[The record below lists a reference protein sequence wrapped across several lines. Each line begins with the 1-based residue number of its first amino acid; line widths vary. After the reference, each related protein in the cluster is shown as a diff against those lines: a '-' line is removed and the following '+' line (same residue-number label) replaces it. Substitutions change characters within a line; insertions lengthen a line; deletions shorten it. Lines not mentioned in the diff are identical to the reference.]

1 MLDEKQD
8 NEFHIVVNN
17 EKLEEIKASDG
28 NTYVVMPLF
37 SKVSY
42 GVEFVEEVKG
52 HGAAEKIS
60 QKWPVCPYKV
70 VVRNLSA
77 KIQKATLYV
86 DGQKASKLPLPLAII
101 VSRKFVR
108 AGGNEVFE
116 GIPTAQ
122 GIQELLFSLP
132 RFTTLKEKQGN
143 SGGRA
148 LKESGTSEIGA
159 VKIVWND
166 CVKTGTGFS
175 SHFQEYSTTSFT
187 QANKSDAKATGAG
200 AGGGSSEKAFA
211 STTRHVATG
220 AVVLRLNEA
229 RSCTVTRFDTVG
241 EPWEARLLYRTE
253 HHLQDIGVL
262 GTNETAA
269 QEAERKAKRARRRKK
284 AKLQGGPSPPP
295 VPVMEDNSPPPVA
308 SIDVKSSAL

>member
-1 MLDEKQD
+1 
-8 NEFHIVVNN
+8 VNN
-17 EKLEEIKASDG
+17 EKLEEIKANDG

-77 KIQKATLYV
+77 KMQKATLYV
-86 DGQKASKLPLPLAII
+86 DGQK

-148 LKESGTSEIGA
+148 LKESRTSEIGA

-187 QANKSDAKATGAG
+187 HANKSDAKATGAG

-220 AVVLRLNEA
+220 AVLRLNEA

-253 HHLQDIGVL
+253 HHLQASEGQV
-262 GTNETAA
+262 NQTAA

-295 VPVMEDNSPPPVA
+295 VPVMEENPPPPVA
-308 SIDVKSSAL
+308 STNV

>member
-8 NEFHIVVNN
+8 NEFHIIVNN
-17 EKLEEIKASDG
+17 EKLEEIKANDG

-77 KIQKATLYV
+77 KIQKTTLYV
-86 DGQKASKLPLPLAII
+86 DGQK
-101 VSRKFVR
+101 VCRKHVR
-108 AGGNEVFE
+108 AGENQVFE
-116 GIPTAQ
+116 GIPTAK

-132 RFTTLKEKQGN
+132 RFTTLKEQQGN

-148 LKESGTSEIGA
+148 LKKSRTSEIGV

-166 CVKTGTGFS
+166 CVKTGKRS
-175 SHFQEYSTTSFT
+175 SSRHRKYSTTSFT

-211 STTRHVATG
+211 STTRAGKVI
-220 AVVLRLNEA
+220 RLNEPK
-229 RSCTVTRFDTVG
+229 SCTVSTYHNVG
-241 EPWEARLLYRTE
+241 KPWEARLLYRTE

-262 GTNETAA
+262 GTSETAA
-269 QEAERKAKRARRRKK
+269 QEIERKAKRARRRKK
-284 AKLQGGPSPPP
+284 AKLQGGPSSPP
-295 VPVMEDNSPPPVA
+295 VLVMEDDPPPLVA
-308 SIDVKSSAL
+308 ATDVKPVL

>member
-8 NEFHIVVNN
+8 NEFHIIVNN
-17 EKLEEIKASDG
+17 EKLEEIKANDG

-70 VVRNLSA
+70 VVRNFSA
-77 KIQKATLYV
+77 KMQKATLYV
-86 DGQKASKLPLPLAII
+86 DGQK

-132 RFTTLKEKQGN
+132 R
-143 SGGRA
+143 
-148 LKESGTSEIGA
+148 
-159 VKIVWND
+159 
-166 CVKTGTGFS
+166 
-175 SHFQEYSTTSFT
+175 
-187 QANKSDAKATGAG
+187 
-200 AGGGSSEKAFA
+200 
-211 STTRHVATG
+211 
-220 AVVLRLNEA
+220 
-229 RSCTVTRFDTVG
+229 
-241 EPWEARLLYRTE
+241 
-253 HHLQDIGVL
+253 
-262 GTNETAA
+262 
-269 QEAERKAKRARRRKK
+269 
-284 AKLQGGPSPPP
+284 
-295 VPVMEDNSPPPVA
+295 
-308 SIDVKSSAL
+308 